1 MTTRKALG
9 QHFLV
14 HGPSI
19 RHIVDAA
26 GIGPGDLVIEI
37 GPGRGALTRPLIER
51 AARVIAIE
59 LDRSLCA
66 SLQMQFSD
74 LQRFHLINADVQ
86 KIDLSALVRES
97 GWDRA
102 ILVGNLPY
110 RITGALMRQITDART
125 AWSRAVIMVQ
135 REVARRIAAQPGG
148 KDFGVLSAIVQVR
161 CVPGLL
167 FDLPP
172 GHFAP
177 PPQVY
182 SSVLRLDFEAPPSHC
197 IEDEARF
204 LQVVRMAFQQRRKML
219 HNTLRPLVQN
229 DETALQALLDM
240 AGVDGRLRP
249 EAVSI
254 DAFERICQA
263 LKTRV

>member
-1 MTTRKALG
+1 MKRKTLG

-26 GIGPGDLVIEI
+26 RIGSDDLVIEI
-37 GPGRGALTRPLIER
+37 GPGRGALTGPLVER

-59 LDRSLCA
+59 LDRELCV
-66 SLQMQFSD
+66 SLQIQFGN
-74 LQRFHLINADVQ
+74 LQQFHLVHADVQ
-86 KIDLSALVRES
+86 QIDLGALVRES

-110 RITGALMRQITDART
+110 RITGALMRQITDAR
-125 AWSRAVIMVQ
+125 AMWSRAVVMVQ

-148 KDFGVLSAIVQVR
+148 KNFGVLSAMVQVR
-161 CVPGLL
+161 CIPEHL

-172 GHFAP
+172 EHFAP
-177 PPQVY
+177 PPQVH
-182 SSVLRLDFEAPPSHC
+182 SSVLRLDFEAQPAHC
-197 IEDEARF
+197 IKDEVRF
-204 LQVVRMAFQQRRKML
+204 LHVVRMAFQQRRKML
-219 HNTLRPLVQN
+219 HNALRPLVQN
-229 DETALQALLDM
+229 DEAALQALLDA

-263 LKTRV
+263 LNARV